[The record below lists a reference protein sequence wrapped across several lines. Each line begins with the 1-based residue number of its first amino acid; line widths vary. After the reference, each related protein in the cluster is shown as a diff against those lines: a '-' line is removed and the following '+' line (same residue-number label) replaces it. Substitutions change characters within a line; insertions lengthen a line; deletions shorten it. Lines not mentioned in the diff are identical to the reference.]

1 MALLKDVKRTIIV
14 NAGHWDIAGTPHIED
29 SGAKHNGVIE
39 AVECI
44 KIRDAL
50 VPVLKAR
57 GYNVLQVPDD
67 LNLAKSIEWAN
78 QKAPNLNDA
87 LAIDIHLNYLSNESA
102 RGTETFYGT
111 SAVSRKI
118 AEVLSTR
125 ISKALA
131 IPNRGAKPDTQTA
144 VGSLGWIRKTTMWA
158 SLIEVCFLTN
168 PKDILALRAEGGYHK
183 AAMGI
188 ANGIDELFGNAQVP
202 VEPPEVP
209 PENALKNFT
218 TAQLFAE
225 ISRRI
230 IGLGT
235 K

>member
-1 MALLKDVKRTIIV
+1 MALLQNVKRTIIL

-29 SGAKHNGVIE
+29 SGAQHNGVIE

-50 VPVLKAR
+50 VPVLEAR
-57 GYNVLQVPDD
+57 GYKVLQVPDD
-67 LNLAKSIEWAN
+67 LNLPKSIEWAN
-78 QKAPNLNDA
+78 KQAPNLNDA
-87 LAIDIHLNYLSNESA
+87 LAIDIHLNYLSNTSA

-111 SAVSRKI
+111 SSTSKKI
-118 AEVLSTR
+118 AEVLSLR
-125 ISKALA
+125 ISKALG

-158 SLIEVCFLTN
+158 SLVEICFLTN
-168 PKDILALRAEGGYHK
+168 DKDILALRANGGYHT

-188 ANGIDELFGNAQVP
+188 ANGVDELFGNAQVP
-202 VEPPEVP
+202 VEPPEEA
-209 PENALKNFT
+209 PESVLKNFT

-230 IGLGT
+230 LGMGT

>member
-1 MALLKDVKRTIIV
+1 MAILKDVKRTILV
-14 NAGHWDIAGTPHIED
+14 NAGHFDDPDTLHIED
-29 SGAKHNGVIE
+29 SGARHNGVIE

-50 VPVLKAR
+50 VPVLTAR
-57 GYNVLQVPDD
+57 GYRVLAVPD
-67 LNLAKSIEWAN
+67 NLSLPKSIAWAN
-78 QKAPNLNDA
+78 EKAPNLNDA
-87 LAIDIHLNYLSNESA
+87 LAIDIHLNYLSNEGV
-102 RGTETFYGT
+102 RGTEAFYGT
-111 SAVSRKI
+111 STTSRKI
-118 AEVLSTR
+118 AEVLSAR
-125 ISKALA
+125 VAKALA

-168 PKDILALRAEGGYHK
+168 AKDIQALRGDGGYHK

-188 ANGIDELFGNAQVP
+188 ANGIDELFGNATPP
-202 VEPPEVP
+202 VQPPEEQ
-209 PENALKNFT
+209 PENVLKNFT